1 MPGLHSNLTN
11 LLKAELQKG
20 SQLGKLST
28 MMPYT
33 DRTVMRR
40 PLGIP
45 FFGKAACS
53 GRESVSAVRVPDL
66 EDLAG
71 DTLTFRNQELE
82 AASRIF
88 NN

>member
-1 MPGLHSNLTN
+1 MPPRNLTN

-20 SQLGKLST
+20 SQLGKLSS

-33 DRTVMRR
+33 DRTVMCR

-45 FFGKAACS
+45 FFGKAARAD
-53 GRESVSAVRVPDL
+53 RESVSAVRVPDL
-66 EDLAG
+66 KDLAG
-71 DTLTFRNQELE
+71 DTLALRNQELE
-82 AASRIF
+82 AAFRIF